1 MAEEPDPERLRLLEE
16 RIAKA
21 RGEGAPKRSAARS
34 GFGQGELAWRM
45 VIELVTG
52 MALGLGI
59 GYGLDMLFGTQPVM
73 IVIFS
78 LLGFAAGVR
87 TMLGTAAGLTGKTPG
102 NPPDGDKR
110 D

>member
-21 RGEGAPKRSAARS
+21 KAAERKPRADKGS
-34 GFGQGELAWRM
+34 FSQGEAAWRM

-52 MALGLGI
+52 MALGLAI
-59 GYGLDMLFGTQPVM
+59 GYGLDVLFGTMPVM
-73 IVIFS
+73 IVVFS

-87 TMLGTAAGLTGKTPG
+87 TMLGTAAGLTGKAPG
-102 NPPDGDKR
+102 TDPDGDKR